1 VNLSISDTLNK
12 KQIKM
17 TTKEKVQ
24 LDIDFNKLLV
34 KLNCQN
40 LIKLI
45 FSDIEESEVH
55 FHKIKYPHLHKF
67 CE

>member
-1 VNLSISDTLNK
+1 MNLSISDTLNK

-17 TTKEKVQ
+17 TTKEKQ
-24 LDIDFNKLLV
+24 LDFDFDKLLV

-40 LIKLI
+40 LIKFV
-45 FSDIEESEVH
+45 FSDMDESEVH

>member
-1 VNLSISDTLNK
+1 
-12 KQIKM
+12 M

-40 LIKLI
+40 LIKLV
-45 FSDIEESEVH
+45 FSGMDESELH